1 MQASTGN
8 LFTRDDTIFG
18 VCQGLGE
25 DLGFN
30 PNWLR
35 VAFAV
40 LLYLNPMGAIAG
52 YFGLGVI
59 VLATR
64 LIIREPRRAAPAVEA
79 QPTAAPVAANA
90 GEAEELAVAA

>member
-1 MQASTGN
+1 MQANQGN
-8 LFTRDDTIFG
+8 LLTRDDTILG

-30 PNWLR
+30 PLWLR
-35 VAFAV
+35 IAFAV
-40 LLYLNPMGAIAG
+40 LLYLNPVAAIGG

-64 LIIREPRRAAPAVEA
+64 LLVPNPRRSTRIQPAA
-79 QPTAAPVAANA
+79 QPAP
-90 GEAEELAVAA
+90 EAIDVHQGELALAA

>member
-18 VCQGLGE
+18 VCQGLGD

-30 PNWLR
+30 ANWLR

-40 LLYLNPMGAIAG
+40 LLYLNPTGAIAG
-52 YFGLGVI
+52 YLGLGVI

-64 LIIREPRRAAPAVEA
+64 LIVREPRRAAPAVEA
-79 QPTAAPVAANA
+79 QPAAAPVAAN
-90 GEAEELAVAA
+90 EAEAMAVAA